1 MRRIQLKPLQPIKST
16 KEDVTKSQT
25 YQQFMKNMEHEL
37 QRLEEVEQPNSIGKF
52 VVFYVAI
59 FLLFPFR
66 FFFRRHGLCFGLYT
80 V

>member
-37 QRLEEVEQPNSIGKF
+37 QRLEEVEQPNSIGK
-52 VVFYVAI
+52 AI
-59 FLLFPFR
+59 CNWFNEISLIPIFIR
-66 FFFRRHGLCFGLYT
+66 
-80 V
+80 